1 MKTERISDNL
11 VHKISWF
18 NLLTFQSKPYFVTFK
33 QSEWIFKD
41 LTKAFHIAKPNQT
54 VGNRQQLQQTFKY
67 FGFEYTQR
75 VRAWFAACTP
85 MAKQIVTDDIS
96 NILRIWMWN
105 IRRREEGENCTAT
118 VREESRLP
126 FITILTG
133 TVTWKMDLIMNN
145 QI

>member
-54 VGNRQQLQQTFKY
+54 VGNRQQLQQTFKH
-67 FGFEYTQR
+67 FGFEYTHRECALDLRLARPWPNRLWLMIFQTF
-75 VRAWFAACTP
+75 WEFECETFA
-85 MAKQIVTDDIS
+85 
-96 NILRIWMWN
+96 
-105 IRRREEGENCTAT
+105 EEKSVSCTAT

-126 FITILTG
+126 SITILTG
-133 TVTWKMDLIMNN
+133 TVTWKIDLIMNN